1 MRPLLYFNLSRRI
14 NGQQYLCIDNT
25 THGLHIKQH
34 LRLSTN
40 ANDHLHPQLQ
50 MRPKRSSRKGVV
62 AKTHSTLRQY
72 LG

>member
-1 MRPLLYFNLSRRI
+1 MIPLLYFDFSRRI

-25 THGLHIKQH
+25 THGLNIKQH

-40 ANDHLHPQLQ
+40 ANDHPHPQLQ
-50 MRPKRSSRKGVV
+50 MRPKRLSRKGVV
-62 AKTHSTLRQY
+62 AKTHSTPLQY

>member
-1 MRPLLYFNLSRRI
+1 MIPLLYSNFSRRT
-14 NGQQYLCIDNT
+14 QWAAM
-25 THGLHIKQH
+25 HGLRLKQH

-62 AKTHSTLRQY
+62 AKTRSTLRQY